1 MTPNSIQ
8 SFFFPAASCVEI
20 HTYPLSFTAASPS
33 PSDLPTVEIRTVQSL
48 VNSLMFLS
56 FYCQKISGELDVVI
70 FRQLLETVQSES
82 TFFCFLF
89 VFLTNLLTPSFEEK
103 QISLGWMGSRCRC
116 SSVLQCVTV
125 SNVAER
131 QHPKLHSTI
140 IIFFNLKKEIKIRSS
155 EGDICYF
162 RMWAEGCDAQT
173 HRGVITQQLFNEWLF
188 WMF

>member
-8 SFFFPAASCVEI
+8 SFFFFPAACCVEI

-33 PSDLPTVEIRTVQSL
+33 PSDLPTVETRTVQSL

-56 FYCQKISGELDVVI
+56 FCCQEISGELDVVI

-82 TFFCFLF
+82 RFFCFLFF

-140 IIFFNLKKEIKIRSS
+140 IIFF
-155 EGDICYF
+155 
-162 RMWAEGCDAQT
+162 
-173 HRGVITQQLFNEWLF
+173 
-188 WMF
+188 

>member
-56 FYCQKISGELDVVI
+56 FYCQKISGELDVISQTTSWDGPIREHV
-70 FRQLLETVQSES
+70 
-82 TFFCFLF
+82 FLFF